1 MALAEDPRRHIR
13 QRSLG
18 QSTLC
23 LGTVL
28 AGLVVLALAL
38 NLLAGL
44 LI

>member
-23 LGTVL
+23 LGTVI
-28 AGLVVLALAL
+28 AGLVVIAIAL
-38 NLLAGL
+38 NILAGL
-44 LI
+44 LL